1 MLDLNDP
8 SLVKM
13 SKPLTNLRRIIN
25 CLSDHR
31 HVCDDCL
38 SSESGVTPRQTVNRL
53 CRENSHLI
61 SECDDQP
68 CEGQC
73 RKDHKILRFLP
84 QQNTGEDHEDDS
96 DVTVTA
102 SDEAR
107 TIPKVD
113 DILGDTEPSEIGDLV
128 QQRSANADFSR
139 KEYLHDNFN
148 EIIARALDLPSDDYM
163 GRLSLEGLMN
173 LKAITSNIHAVI
185 TLKLTFALVDWLQ
198 THLKVTPEQARTLN
212 DAADATKPFVSGFD
226 IDSSDPNL
234 VAEVKGNIPVKGG
247 SAFEAAQL
255 KGLTDDVRQM
265 FGLPP
270 NGKFAERMSV
280 RSKIHRL
287 NLGSALKFLGV
298 FDSARVRAAVGKWM
312 ETFRKAHAGRKVEL
326 AEGVECYEPDT
337 VYVVFLTL
345 GQAAKEAD

>member
-1 MLDLNDP
+1 
-8 SLVKM
+8 M
-13 SKPLTNLRRIIN
+13 SERITNLQRVIR
-25 CLSDHR
+25 CLSDNR

-38 SSESGVTPRQTVNRL
+38 SVESGVVPRQTVNRL

-61 SECDDQP
+61 SECDDRT
-68 CEGQC
+68 CDGQC
-73 RKDHKILRFLP
+73 RKEHKILRFLP
-84 QQNTGEDHEDDS
+84 QQNTGDTHEDEL
-96 DVTVTA
+96 DVTVKA
-102 SDEAR
+102 SAEAGA
-107 TIPKVD
+107 IPKVD
-113 DILGDTEPSEIGDLV
+113 DILGDSEPSEKNDLV
-128 QQRSANADFSR
+128 QQRSTNAEFSR

-148 EIIARALDLPSDDYM
+148 EIIVRALDLQPADYL
-163 GRLSLEGLMN
+163 GRLSLDGLMD

-198 THLKVTPEQARTLN
+198 THLKVTPEQAHALN
-212 DAADATKPFVSGFD
+212 DSADATKPFVSGFD
-226 IDSSDPNL
+226 IDSNDPNL

-247 SAFEAAQL
+247 YAFEAAQL

-280 RSKIHRL
+280 RSKIHRP

-298 FDSARVRAAVGKWM
+298 FDSVRVRAAIAKWM

-326 AEGVECYEPDT
+326 AEGVESYEPDT
-337 VYVVFLTL
+337 VYVVFLAIGL
-345 GQAAKEAD
+345 ARKGEN

>member
-1 MLDLNDP
+1 
-8 SLVKM
+8 M
-13 SKPLTNLRRIIN
+13 SARITNLKRIIN
-25 CLSDHR
+25 CLSEHR
-31 HVCDDCL
+31 HLCDDCL
-38 SSESGVTPRQTVNRL
+38 SSESGVAPRQTVNRL

-73 RKDHKILRFLP
+73 RKEHKILRFLP
-84 QQNTGEDHEDDS
+84 RQSGGDTHEDELE
-96 DVTVTA
+96 VTVRA
-102 SDEAR
+102 SDEAGA
-107 TIPKVD
+107 IPKVD
-113 DILGDTEPSEIGDLV
+113 DILGDTEPSENSDLV
-128 QQRSANADFSR
+128 QQRSANSDFSR

-148 EIIARALDLPSDDYM
+148 AIIARALDLKPADYL
-163 GRLSLEGLMN
+163 GRLSLDGLMD

-198 THLKVTPEQARTLN
+198 IHLNVKPEQARALN

-247 SAFEAAQL
+247 SAFEAAQV

-280 RSKIHRL
+280 RSKIHRP
-287 NLGSALKFLGV
+287 NLGSAMKFLGV
-298 FDSARVRAAVGKWM
+298 FDSARVRAAVSKWM

-326 AEGVECYEPDT
+326 AEGVVSYDPDT

-345 GQAAKEAD
+345 GPAKKGED

>member
-1 MLDLNDP
+1 
-8 SLVKM
+8 M
-13 SKPLTNLRRIIN
+13 SERITNLQRIIN
-25 CLSDHR
+25 CLFDNR

-38 SSESGVTPRQTVNRL
+38 SIESGVTPRQTVNRL

-68 CEGQC
+68 CDGQC
-73 RKDHKILRFLP
+73 RKEHKILRFVP
-84 QQNTGEDHEDDS
+84 QQNTGDAHEGDLDAS
-96 DVTVTA
+96 VTA
-102 SDEAR
+102 SNKTEG
-107 TIPKVD
+107 TPKVD
-113 DILGDTEPSEIGDLV
+113 DILGDTELSENSGLV
-128 QQRSANADFSR
+128 HQISANADFSR

-148 EIIARALDLPSDDYM
+148 EIIARALDLQPADYL
-163 GRLSLEGLMN
+163 GRLSLDGLMD

-198 THLKVTPEQARTLN
+198 AHLKVTPEQARALN
-212 DAADATKPFVSGFD
+212 DSADATKPFVSGFD
-226 IDSSDPNL
+226 IDSNDPNL

-247 SAFEAAQL
+247 SAFEAAQV

-270 NGKFAERMSV
+270 NGKFAEKMSV
-280 RSKIHRL
+280 RSKIHRP

-298 FDSARVRAAVGKWM
+298 FDSARVRAAVSKWI

-326 AEGVECYEPDT
+326 AEGVESYEPDT
-337 VYVVFLTL
+337 VYVVFLTIGL
-345 GQAAKEAD
+345 AKKERD

>member
-1 MLDLNDP
+1 
-8 SLVKM
+8 M
-13 SKPLTNLRRIIN
+13 SVRITNLQRVIN
-25 CLSDHR
+25 CLSDNR

-38 SSESGVTPRQTVNRL
+38 SIESGVTPRQTVNRL

-68 CEGQC
+68 CDGQC
-73 RKDHKILRFLP
+73 RKEHKILRFLP
-84 QQNTGEDHEDDS
+84 QQNTGDAHEDDL
-96 DVTVTA
+96 DVTVAA
-102 SDEAR
+102 SAEAGA
-107 TIPKVD
+107 IAKVD
-113 DILGDTEPSEIGDLV
+113 DILGDAEPSGNSDLV
-128 QQRSANADFSR
+128 QRRSANADFSR
-139 KEYLHDNFN
+139 KEYLHENFN
-148 EIIARALDLPSDDYM
+148 EIIARALDLQPADYL
-163 GRLSLEGLMN
+163 GRLSLDGLMD

-247 SAFEAAQL
+247 SAFEAAQV

-270 NGKFAERMSV
+270 NGKLTERMSV
-280 RSKIHRL
+280 RSKIHRS

-312 ETFRKAHAGRKVEL
+312 ETFRKAHAGQKVEL
-326 AEGVECYEPDT
+326 AEGVESYEPDT

-345 GQAAKEAD
+345 EQAAKEAD